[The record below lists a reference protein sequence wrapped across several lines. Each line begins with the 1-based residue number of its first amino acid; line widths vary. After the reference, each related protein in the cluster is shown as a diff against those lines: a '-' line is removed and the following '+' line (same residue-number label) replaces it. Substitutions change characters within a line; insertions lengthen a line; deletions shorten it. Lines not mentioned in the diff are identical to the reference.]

1 MSEKQA
7 REGLVEKDEA
17 AVASELGDAGRQPVE
32 HVALGA
38 DEAGQVGPGLL
49 AIFDIDRIAGNS
61 GLAER
66 HLDDP
71 HHPALAGDRRR
82 HGARLRLAL
91 LVDRDRLQRRVA
103 VVDQLD
109 TAFDHGRGALRL
121 DRLDIGA
128 VHHCEAQVGTAMP
141 HRERRRLDQAG
152 QCVEGRGE
160 APDLVAKRRRLAFAV
175 GRVGEPEQDRPLLE
189 RRRRRRSAHLQHAR
203 RAQRPHRH
211 GKAAAGRGGALGKL
225 GKRRPLLGREA
236 ASAAAQIGDAG
247 RRSIE
252 TEQAGKAAVGLQ
264 PAAAAEQGRDG
275 DMGAEQ
281 RRRPLGVAD
290 PGGRPP
296 AESDAAQ
303 GRPGG
308 DGQPRAANQR
318 DQRHDGGGEGQHRH
332 LLGRVRGQR
341 KCPGAIRQ
349 RAAIVRLSN

>member
-1 MSEKQA
+1 
-7 REGLVEKDEA
+7 
-17 AVASELGDAGRQPVE
+17 
-32 HVALGA
+32 
-38 DEAGQVGPGLL
+38 
-49 AIFDIDRIAGNS
+49 
-61 GLAER
+61 
-66 HLDDP
+66 
-71 HHPALAGDRRR
+71 
-82 HGARLRLAL
+82 
-91 LVDRDRLQRRVA
+91 
-103 VVDQLD
+103 
-109 TAFDHGRGALRL
+109 
-121 DRLDIGA
+121 
-128 VHHCEAQVGTAMP
+128 MP

-236 ASAAAQIGDAG
+236 ATAAAQIGDAG

-341 KCPGAIRQ
+341 NVPAPSGSAPQSCVCPTKPALVPSP
-349 RAAIVRLSN
+349 RAAGPRPAHFHQRDAGLVEIKRTDFLAAVPSVRRRTATKTSQGLLITYECCRFAVRPSF